1 MSVRPIVEV
10 TWFDAQTSIESLYV
24 DEIKKHLKP
33 CLSKSVGYLIHEN
46 KEFIV
51 LGFLD
56 FGDGLIKHHQVIP
69 LSIIK
74 DKKIIRDGSKI
85 D

>member
-1 MSVRPIVEV
+1 MSVRPIVGV
-10 TWFDAQTSIESLYV
+10 TRLDAQTSIESLYI
-24 DEIKKHLKP
+24 DEVKKHLKP

-56 FGDGLIKHHQVIP
+56 FGDGLLKHHQVIP
-69 LSIIK
+69 ISIIK
-74 DKKIIRDGSKI
+74 NRKIIREGTR
-85 D
+85 